1 MKLFFGQIFPEIQI
15 DSDEQQHIT
24 KVLRMREGEEIFV
37 TDGKGNLAKGSLILE
52 GKKVSLHVLEVQ
64 KDLPD
69 FSPKLHIAIAP
80 TKNIDRI
87 EFFVEKAVEM
97 GIAEISFIQTDN
109 SERKIINIDKIRKQ
123 AIGASKQ
130 SLRCHFPVVNDLR
143 KFSDFMKTLDP
154 ETTFVAHCNENLE
167 RINLNALRSFDS
179 AQDDK
184 RDNKT
189 SDDMPVDVRLRFSKT
204 FSQYTFLIGPEGDF
218 SDKEIQ
224 LLADKGIK
232 AVSLGNQRLRTET
245 AGIFVAAWNYDRM
258 F

>member
-1 MKLFFGQIFPEIQI
+1 MKLFFGQIFPEILI

-37 TDGKGNLAKGSLILE
+37 TDGNGNLAKGNLVFE
-52 GKKVSLHVLEVQ
+52 GKKVSLDVTEI
-64 KDLPD
+64 KENLPD

-97 GIAEISFIQTDN
+97 GISEITFILTEKT
-109 SERKIINIDKIRKQ
+109 ERKNISIDKLRKQ

-130 SLRCHFPVVNDLR
+130 SHRFHFPKANDLI
-143 KFSDFMKTLDP
+143 KFSDFIKNLDS
-154 ETTFVAHCNENLE
+154 ENTFVAHCNENLK
-167 RINLNALRSFDS
+167 RINLNDIPNLE
-179 AQDDK
+179 
-184 RDNKT
+184 N
-189 SDDMPVDVRLRFSKT
+189 
-204 FSQYTFLIGPEGDF
+204 YTFLIGPEGDF

-224 LLADKGIK
+224 LLAEKGIK

-245 AGIFVAAWNYDRM
+245 AGIFVAAWNYDKM